1 MSQSIPP
8 QPPPIVGRLV
18 PPSASRKHCGLP
30 NWAVWLIVLGVT
42 LFLVGGMVISLAKS
56 DQWEAERA
64 ALQYVRV
71 QMGFRGGHVT
81 RSYRD
86 KKDWIVVVRVPDRL
100 GPHDYFDYCIRVQ
113 QGRAAWDSS
122 LPENGMIYRY

>member
-1 MSQSIPP
+1 MSQIIPP
-8 QPPPIVGRLV
+8 QIPPIVGRLV
-18 PPSASRKHCGLP
+18 PPSASCKHRGLP

-42 LFLVGGMVISLAKS
+42 FFLVGGVVISMAKS

-81 RSYRD
+81 RSYRN